1 MSEFTKLLPVAKLA
15 QLENLL
21 RETETELYKEAF
33 SLKSLYGKGLVLL
46 FTLLGATVCAI
57 VGINSINVV
66 FFIVSLVLQLLAIG
80 FIYVHFHPV
89 NTLYYKSDILIES
102 FLRYSWQSKEA
113 LAILREELNS
123 QQDGITIKELH
134 QMIKLE
140 KKEIIRE
147 QSLL

>member
-1 MSEFTKLLPVAKLA
+1 
-15 QLENLL
+15 
-21 RETETELYKEAF
+21 
-33 SLKSLYGKGLVLL
+33 
-46 FTLLGATVCAI
+46 
-57 VGINSINVV
+57 
-66 FFIVSLVLQLLAIG
+66 LVLQLLAIG